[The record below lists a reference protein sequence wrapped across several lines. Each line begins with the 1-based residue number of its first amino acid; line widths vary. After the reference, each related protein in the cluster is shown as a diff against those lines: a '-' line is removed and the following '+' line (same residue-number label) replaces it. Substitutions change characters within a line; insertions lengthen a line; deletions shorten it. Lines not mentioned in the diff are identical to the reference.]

1 MFNDQM
7 CAVLSEPVIVR
18 FTTIQASGYP
28 HTVPIWFMLD
38 GDDLIMFTSRASRKT
53 QNIMENNKANVAI
66 GGDPVGSPSY
76 FVEGDVVIEDDPEHV
91 ITARI
96 THHYEDLEKAT
107 EYLTSWEG
115 EDFVILRLK
124 PKRVVKIS

>member
-1 MFNDQM
+1 MIDDQ
-7 CAVLSEPVIVR
+7 ARPVLAEPVIVR
-18 FTTIQASGYP
+18 LTTIQPNGYP

-38 GDDLIMFTSRASRKT
+38 QDDLIMFTGRQARKT
-53 QNIMENNKANVAI
+53 QNILANNKANIAI

-76 FVEGDVVIEDDPEHV
+76 FVEGDILIEDDPEHE
-91 ITARI
+91 ITAQI
-96 THHYEDLEKAT
+96 THHYENPEKAA